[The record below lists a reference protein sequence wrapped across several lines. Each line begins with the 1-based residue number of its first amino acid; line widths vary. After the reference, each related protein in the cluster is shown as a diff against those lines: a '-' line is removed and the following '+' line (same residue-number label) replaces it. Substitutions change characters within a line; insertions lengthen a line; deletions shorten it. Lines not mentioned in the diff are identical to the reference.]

1 MQEVHEQ
8 FPEIPTASEIVQALG
23 VALHGYE
30 GGVEG
35 ITIERATP
43 HQYMVRLYDVDG
55 GDYESRELRFD

>member
-1 MQEVHEQ
+1 MQEVNEQ
-8 FPEIPTASEIVQALG
+8 FSEVPTASEIVDALG

-43 HQYMVRLYDVDG
+43 HQYMVRVYDVEG